1 MSTGYQPFC
10 IVFANSLSL
19 TAYNHISYKEMIK
32 GSAKSGGCL
41 TIMSQLI
48 AVVGG
53 DARYL
58 ELIRQLQSLPEATII
73 LVGFERLEQGFTGLK
88 QMEFSEL
95 NPADMDAVILP
106 ITGTDDRGN
115 VETVFSE
122 QPIRIEKEWFQ
133 KLKKSAFVFT
143 GNTSDYLTSAADE
156 ANVKLIPLLNRDDV
170 AIYNSIPTAEG
181 TILLAME
188 HTDYTIHSSRVIV
201 TGFGRVG
208 HTVANKFSA
217 LGAKV
222 SVSASSIKDLARITE
237 MGLTAIPLEELHHHT
252 NRCDIL
258 INTIP
263 DKVITKNEIKHLP
276 SHALIFDLASKPG
289 GTDFDYAEKRG
300 IKAILAKSLPGI
312 VAPKTAGKILADV
325 IKQFLHK

>member
-1 MSTGYQPFC
+1 
-10 IVFANSLSL
+10 
-19 TAYNHISYKEMIK
+19 
-32 GSAKSGGCL
+32 
-41 TIMSQLI
+41 MSQLI
-48 AVVGG
+48 AVIGG

-58 ELIRQLQSLPEATII
+58 ELIRQLKSLTEATII

-88 QMEFSEL
+88 QMDFHEL
-95 NPADMDAVILP
+95 NPAEIDAVILP
-106 ITGTDDRGN
+106 ITGTDSEGN

-122 QPIRIEKEWFQ
+122 EPIKIEKEWFH
-133 KLKKSAFVFT
+133 KLKESAFIFT
-143 GNTSDYLTSAADE
+143 GNTSDYLTASANE

-181 TILLAME
+181 TIMMAIE
-188 HTDYTIHSSRVIV
+188 HTDYTIHGSHVIV

-222 SVSASSIKDLARITE
+222 SVSASSIKDMARITE
-237 MGLTAIPLEELHHHT
+237 MGLTAIPLNELSQHT
-252 NRCDIL
+252 SSCDLL

-263 DKVITKNEIKHLP
+263 DAIITIEEIKHLP
-276 SHALIFDLASKPG
+276 AHALIFDLASKPG
-289 GTDFDYAEKRG
+289 GTDFEYAEKRG
-300 IKAILAKSLPGI
+300 IKAILAKSLPGT

-325 IKQFLHK
+325 IKQFLRK